1 MSNRNGFF
9 YESSITYII
18 ALIVFGLT
26 VISLRLIPLT
36 QVPLYVVSEA
46 GRA

>member
-1 MSNRNGFF
+1 LP
-9 YESSITYII
+9 SILS
-18 ALIVFGLT
+18 ALAAGIDLLFVSVSGR
-26 VISLRLIPLT
+26 RLIPLT

>member
-1 MSNRNGFF
+1 MYSATDRTMMSTNPDTGV
-9 YESSITYII
+9 YHMVVLS
-18 ALIVFGLT
+18 
-26 VISLRLIPLT
+26 RLIPLT